1 MTFIFETKQID
12 RSTYEK
18 IARRYVWLMFGSE
31 VWKSMNENWDIHII
45 PVEQSDKY
53 RQMYSLTKWDT
64 NPSIPWGFTQPPNIV
79 SNELQRG
86 RIFWFVNDTSNPFI
100 IRQNA
105 EKGNHEFA
113 HGGCYIVFGNKRR
126 TRKFSDP
133 QASAGT
139 EGPAYVTLVHDIA
152 YGYRDLFKYWI
163 RWKFT
168 WIPISGLNVRKYL

>member
-12 RSTYEK
+12 RNTNEK

-53 RQMYSLTKWDT
+53 RQMYGLTKWDT

-113 HGGCYIVFGNKRR
+113 HDGCYIVFGNKRR
-126 TRKFSDP
+126 TRKSRV
-133 QASAGT
+133 T
-139 EGPAYVTLVHDIA
+139 MRPA
-152 YGYRDLFKYWI
+152 R
-163 RWKFT
+163 
-168 WIPISGLNVRKYL
+168 ISGLGRGSLFQIKNRITRAPVKSKAAVMRLIDDSDKKRNNNR